1 MEQKARTSN
10 IASVQ
15 IGSEISDRALANHQ
29 MMTEEEDEDDD
40 EEEKIIIWLPPTS
53 TRTIFSSAS
62 HLKIP
67 QAKKIANYKCWTN
80 RDIYIYTEFFL
91 SLSLPRP
98 GVYQFIFFPGVIDM
112 SPISWVFSLLKGEK
126 YSYVF
131 TQLSDK

>member
-1 MEQKARTSN
+1 
-10 IASVQ
+10 
-15 IGSEISDRALANHQ
+15 
-29 MMTEEEDEDDD
+29 MTEDDVDDEA

-53 TRTIFSSAS
+53 THTRTIFSSAS

-80 RDIYIYTEFFL
+80 RSHSF
-91 SLSLPRP
+91 SQRP
-98 GVYQFIFFPGVIDM
+98 DVDKFIFFPGIVIDM

-131 TQLSDK
+131 TYLSDK